1 MTSLDYEREFYAFYF
16 GDLKDNINLFYDPL
30 KKRLKNPYFKSIS
43 RDYLGQ
49 LKKSA
54 KYCKDLRDYCV
65 NHMVFD
71 CLEKYPDKILARFK
85 ENRAFL
91 EDLNKSKSKF
101 EWVKFELVAAIF
113 HFLFVF
119 DTSQS
124 KIINLGK

>member
-1 MTSLDYEREFYAFYF
+1 MSSLDYEKEFYSHYF
-16 GDLKDNINLFYDPL
+16 GQLPDHISLFYDPL
-30 KKRLKNPYFKSIS
+30 KKRLKNPYYKSIS

-49 LKKSA
+49 LKKSEVF
-54 KYCKDLRDYCV
+54 CKDLRNYCV

-71 CLEKYPDKILARFK
+71 CLEKYPEKILARFK
-85 ENRAFL
+85 ENRGFL

-119 DTSQS
+119 DTSVS
-124 KIINLGK
+124 KNVKI